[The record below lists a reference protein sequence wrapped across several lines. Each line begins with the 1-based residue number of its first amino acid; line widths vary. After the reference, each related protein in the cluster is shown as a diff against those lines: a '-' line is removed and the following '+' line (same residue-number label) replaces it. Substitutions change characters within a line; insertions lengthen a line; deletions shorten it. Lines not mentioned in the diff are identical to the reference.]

1 MVDNPT
7 LCHLGTKK
15 KGEEK
20 VCYAGETFTYAP
32 VVTPFLAPPVLD
44 TLVPPWTQILVDFL
58 VYCGKRKDRE
68 DSAIFQVKMIFPS
81 ISPHLP
87 QY

>member
-1 MVDNPT
+1 MQESFNTLRSQPRRFGLNP
-7 LCHLGTKK
+7 GISS
-15 KGEEK
+15 
-20 VCYAGETFTYAP
+20 
-32 VVTPFLAPPVLD
+32 PVLD

-58 VYCGKRKDRE
+58 VYYSKRKDRE